1 MGSNRIDTNT
11 LIHLYRGELGR
22 MTTYRVRLDTT
33 SNWALGASIAI
44 TTFALGHQSVP
55 HVLIALPVVLT
66 LVFALLEARRMQ
78 DLELIRYRVR
88 LLEQGFFATSLGCPE
103 PTSWVEHLGESLTS
117 PRSPLGL
124 LDALIVRIRRNYI
137 WLFTTLYAAWWL
149 KLSLSGAPV
158 LDAARVG
165 LAPGWL
171 VIAIASAALIVVI
184 GLAARARPLLP
195 G

>member
-33 SNWALGASIAI
+33 SNWALGVSIAI

-103 PTSWVEHLGESLTS
+103 PTSWVLPLAGSISRRLGRAPRREPHVPPLTA
-117 PRSPLGL
+117 R
-124 LDALIVRIRRNYI
+124 
-137 WLFTTLYAAWWL
+137 
-149 KLSLSGAPV
+149 
-158 LDAARVG
+158 AARRVD
-165 LAPGWL
+165 
-171 VIAIASAALIVVI
+171 
-184 GLAARARPLLP
+184 RPDP
-195 G
+195 P